1 MSAHDANSRD
11 MRTVPVVGFGP
22 RAAALVIDAMLV
34 WFLGIILG
42 MAVAVAGL
50 LLSIF
55 SPDWPPRL
63 DWLVILS
70 GLVFSVVYFT
80 AAWSKSGQTLG
91 KIVVG
96 IKVVGKD
103 GQPPSGGKA
112 LLRYLGYILNG
123 LALSIGFVWVAVDR
137 KRQGWHDKIAGT
149 YVIRDEDH
157 FSDVGEVTLVPA
169 DRGPAWVWVALW
181 VLLALTMP
189 TALLS
194 TILTLG
200 PYVTE
205 ALVSLFAR
213 G

>member
-1 MSAHDANSRD
+1 MSARGVDGK
-11 MRTVPVVGFGP
+11 TVRVVGFGP

-34 WFLGIILG
+34 WFLGILLG
-42 MAVAVAGL
+42 TAVAVAGL
-50 LLSIF
+50 LLTMF
-55 SPDWPPRL
+55 TADWPPPL

-80 AAWSKSGQTLG
+80 VAWSKSGQTLG
-91 KIVVG
+91 KTVVG

-103 GQPPSGGKA
+103 GRPPSGGKA
-112 LLRYLGYILNG
+112 LLRYLGYILSG
-123 LALSIGFVWVAVDR
+123 LVLSLGFLWAALDR

-149 YVIRDEDH
+149 YVISEDED
-157 FSDVGEVTLVPA
+157 FSDVSKVNLVPS

-181 VLLALTMP
+181 VLLVLTMP

-200 PYVTE
+200 PYVTK
-205 ALVSLFAR
+205 ALVSLLAR

>member
-1 MSAHDANSRD
+1 MSAPDANRADVRS
-11 MRTVPVVGFGP
+11 VPVVGFGP

-50 LLSIF
+50 LLTIF
-55 SPDWPPRL
+55 SPEWPPRL

-70 GLVFSVVYFT
+70 GLIFSVVYFT
-80 AAWSKSGQTLG
+80 ASWSKSGQTLG

-123 LALSIGFVWVAVDR
+123 LALSIGFLWAALDS
-137 KRQGWHDKIAGT
+137 KRQGWHDKIAST
-149 YVIRDEDH
+149 YVVSDEEE
-157 FSDVGEVTLVPA
+157 FSDVSKVKLVPA

-200 PYVTE
+200 PYVSE
-205 ALVSLFAR
+205 ALVSFFA
-213 G
+213 GG